1 MENTRQK
8 INYSI
13 GYMKKQQ
20 PKVFVTSDT
29 FFGRKATATKRGFTS
44 CKEMEEYLIEK
55 WNDKVSDSD
64 TVIHLGNF
72 AWSPNDIEGLLEKLN
87 GKIIFFPGDKDEA
100 LLQVSEVNK
109 SIEIMENQIL
119 FYGNAVFSHWPL
131 EVWPGKDK
139 GLYHF
144 HGHINPNIRTD
155 IKKMNRVNACC
166 DNWSLAPIEIND
178 TIELLK
184 EFM

>member
-1 MENTRQK
+1 
-8 INYSI
+8 
-13 GYMKKQQ
+13 MKKQQ

-44 CKEMEEYLIEK
+44 CKEMEDHLVEK
-55 WNDKVSDSD
+55 WNEKVSEGD

-72 AWSPNDIEGLLEKLN
+72 AWSPNDVESILERLN
-87 GKIIFFPGDKDEA
+87 GKLVFLIGDKDEA
-100 LLQVSEVNK
+100 LLQASETNE
-109 SIEIMENQIL
+109 SIKVMEDQIV
-119 FYGNAVFSHWPL
+119 FYENAIFAHWPL
-131 EVWPGKDK
+131 EAWPGQDK

-144 HGHINPNIRTD
+144 HGHTKPNIRTD
-155 IKKMNRVNACC
+155 IKKMKRVNVCC

-184 EFM
+184 DFM